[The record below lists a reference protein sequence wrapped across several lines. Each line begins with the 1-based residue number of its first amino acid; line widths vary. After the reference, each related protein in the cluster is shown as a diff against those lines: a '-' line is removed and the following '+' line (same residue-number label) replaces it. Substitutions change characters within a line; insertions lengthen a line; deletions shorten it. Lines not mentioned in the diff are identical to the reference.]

1 MDWLDFI
8 LTFIINYISIS
19 AVLFLL
25 WFFKRAWKN
34 DWKEQFKN
42 VGVKDFIVG
51 VLRNLLILP
60 VHALNCIWMGL

>member
-19 AVLFLL
+19 VVLFVL

-34 DWKEQFKN
+34 DWKEQFEN
-42 VGVKDFIVG
+42 VGFKDFVVG
-51 VLRNLLILP
+51 VIRNIVILP
-60 VHALNCIWMGL
+60 VHALNCIWRGL